1 MLPMSSISHSF
12 PTILFNNPCSLLA
25 VLVLLGG
32 GRSVTD
38 TKLSNGGSG
47 GTSGGNGSN
56 AKSLGVEVGV
66 GVGGGMGTVGTI
78 EVMGKVTHHEN
89 AISQGTG
96 RDAGRE
102 GGMGESLSLSSGVD
116 EVSSK
121 RDQGQGSVATAV
133 VTAMVREEAIINN
146 SNNTA
151 PSERTGDR

>member
-1 MLPMSSISHSF
+1 MLPILPISHSF
-12 PTILFNNPCSLLA
+12 PTILFNNPCSLPA

-38 TKLSNGGSG
+38 TKSPNGGSG

-56 AKSLGVEVGV
+56 AKSLGVGV
-66 GVGGGMGTVGTI
+66 GVGTVGTI
-78 EVMGKVTHHEN
+78 EVMEKVSHQEN

-96 RDAGRE
+96 TGRE
-102 GGMGESLSLSSGVD
+102 GGMGENLSLSSGVD
-116 EVSSK
+116 DMSSK